1 MAERLQDE
9 ADKMLESLFRS
20 EPVRDDGFSVNV
32 VKRVRRKMWIQ
43 RLSMPVAIAIGAAI
57 AAKPLVQLATAI
69 PNIVTSVPTSVGSV
83 ANIEGISLA
92 SLPQTSTI
100 ILGLVLLGAIMMV
113 SQVLE
118 EN

>member
-43 RLSMPVAIAIGAAI
+43 RLSMPVAMAIGVAI

-69 PNIVTSVPTSVGSV
+69 PNLMTAVPTSVGSV
-83 ANIEGISLA
+83 ANIEGISLG

-113 SQVLE
+113 SQLLE
-118 EN
+118 E

>member
-9 ADKMLESLFRS
+9 ADRKLESLFRS

-43 RLSMPVAIAIGAAI
+43 RLAMPVAITIGAVI

-69 PNIVTSVPTSVGSV
+69 PNLLTAMPSSVGSV
-83 ANIEGISLA
+83 ANIEGISLG

-100 ILGLVLLGAIMMV
+100 ILGLVLLGVIMMA
-113 SQVLE
+113 SQLLE
-118 EN
+118 E

>member
-43 RLSMPVAIAIGAAI
+43 RLSMPVAIVIGVAI
-57 AAKPLVQLATAI
+57 AAKPLVQLSTAI
-69 PNIVTSVPTSVGSV
+69 PNLLTAVPSSVGSV
-83 ANIEGISLA
+83 GIFEGISVS

-100 ILGLVLLGAIMMV
+100 ILGLVLLGAILMA
-113 SQVLE
+113 SQLLE
-118 EN
+118 E